1 MDVSG
6 HSHPKYFFWEL
17 LASSLPSKCFFPEL
31 AASRRKCM
39 DANAHVGVPKFLTKS
54 RQLCGHEGRGRRAR
68 LCDKG
73 RALTL

>member
-1 MDVSG
+1 MDVSS

-17 LASSLPSKCFFPEL
+17 LLHHYHLNYFFSEL
-31 AASRRKCM
+31 AVSRRKCM
-39 DANAHVGVPKFLTKS
+39 DSNTHVGVPKFLTKS